1 MGIIEFLKT
10 MSIRNKI
17 KVISVFPLI
26 FIIILSFFL
35 NFNTY
40 KKVNQLEDMKELANL
55 NVKISLLLHETQKE
69 RGMSAGYI
77 GSNGV
82 KFKDNLTEQ
91 KELTNKNINEFKKT
105 VQTLNSEIFP
115 LSDSWHAQSSTPFR
129 LHSQYAGLRRK
140 PAGHGSPTNNSSGD

>member
-1 MGIIEFLKT
+1 MGIIKFLKT

-69 RGMSAGYI
+69 RGI
-77 GSNGV
+77 
-82 KFKDNLTEQ
+82 KL
-91 KELTNKNINEFKKT
+91 
-105 VQTLNSEIFP
+105 
-115 LSDSWHAQSSTPFR
+115 
-129 LHSQYAGLRRK
+129 
-140 PAGHGSPTNNSSGD
+140 

>member
-55 NVKISLLLHETQKE
+55 NVKISLLLFE
-69 RGMSAGYI
+69 
-77 GSNGV
+77 
-82 KFKDNLTEQ
+82 
-91 KELTNKNINEFKKT
+91 
-105 VQTLNSEIFP
+105 
-115 LSDSWHAQSSTPFR
+115 
-129 LHSQYAGLRRK
+129 SQ
-140 PAGHGSPTNNSSGD
+140 

>member
-55 NVKISLLLHETQKE
+55 NVKISLLLHEMHISE
-69 RGMSAGYI
+69 LPDSDAGVVPDTFAMRF
-77 GSNGV
+77 SRV
-82 KFKDNLTEQ
+82 
-91 KELTNKNINEFKKT
+91 
-105 VQTLNSEIFP
+105 
-115 LSDSWHAQSSTPFR
+115 
-129 LHSQYAGLRRK
+129 
-140 PAGHGSPTNNSSGD
+140 

>member
-55 NVKISLLLHETQKE
+55 NVKISLLFQ
-69 RGMSAGYI
+69 
-77 GSNGV
+77 
-82 KFKDNLTEQ
+82 
-91 KELTNKNINEFKKT
+91 
-105 VQTLNSEIFP
+105 
-115 LSDSWHAQSSTPFR
+115 
-129 LHSQYAGLRRK
+129 
-140 PAGHGSPTNNSSGD
+140 